1 MLQYEKLIMSLRK
14 NEKQKVATIC
24 YAENDGKILFLL
36 RRKEP
41 FSGYLVPP
49 GGHVEEGEDVETAT
63 KREFLEETGLEL
75 EHLKLKMVTSEVGPE
90 HYNWIL
96 FIFVGKTKGTE
107 FVESEE
113 GELVWIDK
121 DRILNENLSPID
133 KLLVPY
139 ILDGTDIVWK
149 AEIEYNGEKEVFRW
163 HVIEL
168 QNLNTKR

>member
-1 MLQYEKLIMSLRK
+1 MYKMIRYEKLVESLKK

-36 RRKEP
+36 RKKEP

-49 GGHVEEGEDVETAT
+49 GGHVEKDEDVESAT
-63 KREFLEETGLEL
+63 KREFFEETGLEL
-75 EHLKLKMVTSEVGPE
+75 VDLKLKMVTSEVGPE

-96 FIFVGKTKGTE
+96 FIFVGKTKETN

-113 GELVWIDK
+113 GSLSWIEK
-121 DRILNENLSPID
+121 EKILSENLSPID

-139 ILDGTDIVWK
+139 ILDQTDIVWK
-149 AEIEYNGEKEVFRW
+149 AEIEYNGEKEVSQWR
-163 HVIEL
+163 VKNYKI
-168 QNLNTKR
+168 

>member
-1 MLQYEKLIMSLRK
+1 MTQYEKLITSLRK

-36 RRKEP
+36 RKKEP
-41 FSGYLVPP
+41 FSGHLVPP
-49 GGHVEEGEDVETAT
+49 GGHVEEGEDVESAT

-75 EHLKLKMVTSEVGPE
+75 VDLKLKMVTSEVGPE

-96 FIFVGKTKGTE
+96 FIFVGKTKETN

-113 GELVWIDK
+113 GSLSWIEK
-121 DRILNENLSPID
+121 EKILSENLSPID

-139 ILDGTDIVWK
+139 ILDETDIMWK
-149 AEIEYNGEKEVFRW
+149 AEIEYSKEKQIVRW
-163 HVIEL
+163 QVEEMQFL
-168 QNLNTKR
+168 QE